1 MDLYFGILVI
11 SILFGVLGMVVSGRL
26 KRKFAY
32 YSQIAIRSGM
42 TGAQIA
48 QKMLDDHGI
57 HDVTIESVQG
67 KLTDHYNPSNK
78 TVNLSPEV
86 YQGRSVAAAAVA
98 AHEVGHAVQ
107 HAQSY
112 AWLQMRSTLVPFVQ
126 FSSNMMQ
133 YVMMAA
139 MFGLFSASAFGST
152 GILIA
157 AGLQGMI
164 MLFALV
170 TLPVE
175 FDASRRAL
183 VWITESGVAGHRD
196 EEYAGAK
203 DALWW
208 AGMTYMVAALAAVA
222 QFLYLVLLFLNR
234 R

>member
-1 MDLYFGILVI
+1 
-11 SILFGVLGMVVSGRL
+11 
-26 KRKFAY
+26 
-32 YSQIAIRSGM
+32 
-42 TGAQIA
+42 
-48 QKMLDDHGI
+48 
-57 HDVTIESVQG
+57 
-67 KLTDHYNPSNK
+67 
-78 TVNLSPEV
+78 
-86 YQGRSVAAAAVA
+86 
-98 AHEVGHAVQ
+98 
-107 HAQSY
+107 
-112 AWLQMRSTLVPFVQ
+112 
-126 FSSNMMQ
+126 
-133 YVMMAA
+133 MMAA
-139 MFGLFSASAFGST
+139 MFGLFSASTFGAT